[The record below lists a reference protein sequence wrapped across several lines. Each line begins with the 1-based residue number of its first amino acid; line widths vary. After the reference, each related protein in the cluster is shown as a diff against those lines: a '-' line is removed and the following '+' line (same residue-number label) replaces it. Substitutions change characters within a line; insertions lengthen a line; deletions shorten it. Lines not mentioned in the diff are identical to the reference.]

1 MSPRGRNELVS
12 STVAGTPWRP
22 NEDSH
27 PVRPGSLRG
36 PGKPKNGL
44 WGPPLDVVLPEPPDV
59 GAALVPGQRPLR
71 APPPDLPPST
81 SPCAPAQSDV
91 LGGRVGLC
99 ELSLGADSTA
109 FLQGWVRQDSPACP
123 GARNGGVPPEGP
135 GQRPLRARA
144 AAGAVASGLL
154 SRVRRSVSRA
164 GRLRGTGLCLPCP

>member
-1 MSPRGRNELVS
+1 MK
-12 STVAGTPWRP
+12 TVTLSGLGAYGVQANPKMAFGVLPWMWCFR
-22 NEDSH
+22 
-27 PVRPGSLRG
+27 SLQMLEQ
-36 PGKPKNGL
+36 PWSLASAPCEPS
-44 WGPPLDVVLPEPPDV
+44 PPL
-59 GAALVPGQRPLR
+59 QTS
-71 APPPDLPPST
+71 PPST

-123 GARNGGVPPEGP
+123 GAQNGGVPPEGP
-135 GQRPLRARA
+135 GQRLLRARA

-164 GRLRGTGLCLPCP
+164 DRLRGTGLCLPCP

>member
-1 MSPRGRNELVS
+1 MK
-12 STVAGTPWRP
+12 TVTLSGLGAYGVQA
-22 NEDSH
+22 N
-27 PVRPGSLRG
+27 
-36 PGKPKNGL
+36 PKMAFG
-44 WGPPLDVVLPEPPDV
+44 VLPWTWCFRSLQMLEQPWSLASAPC
-59 GAALVPGQRPLR
+59 GPS
-71 APPPDLPPST
+71 PPPDLPPST

-109 FLQGWVRQDSPACP
+109 FLQGWVRQDSPAWP

-164 GRLRGTGLCLPCP
+164 GRLRGTGLRLPCP